1 MCLFAWASSLHG
13 LSSTRVPL
21 CTADPAQRG
30 PARAGHCRE
39 AEGVAAQAQGA
50 GGFTRKQQARTVA
63 RSTPGSGYFW
73 LVTFCRPA
81 HVSGVCVCFRG
92 CTPSRTLRPAQLGGG
107 RERGP
112 ANGARE
118 QAGAEGVSHG
128 GSPHGPLEGGKDTSG
143 PRPKQPLETLFKTH
157 STPFKTHSPL
167 FKTH

>member
-1 MCLFAWASSLHG
+1 MFLCWASSLHR
-13 LSSTRVPL
+13 LSSTRVPR

-157 STPFKTHSPL
+157 STLFQTHSPL